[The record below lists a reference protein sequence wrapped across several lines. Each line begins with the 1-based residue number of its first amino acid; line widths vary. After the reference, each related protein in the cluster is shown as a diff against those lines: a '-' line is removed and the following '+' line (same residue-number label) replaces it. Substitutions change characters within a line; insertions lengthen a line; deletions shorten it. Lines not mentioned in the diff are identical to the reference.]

1 MELKNIFRKV
11 TDKLERYKSSIGYIA
26 LGLLLTAYLFYVLHK
41 ELLFQLTNS
50 VATLLFVV
58 YSYLQRDIVFLI
70 ANAFIFCMLVLHLL
84 QT

>member
-1 MELKNIFRKV
+1 MEILRNIAI
-11 TDKLERYKSSIGYIA
+11 KLANYKSFIGYIA
-26 LGLLLTAYLFYVLHK
+26 LGLLLAAYLFYGLQK

-50 VATLLFVV
+50 AATLLFVI